1 MIRVLLAED
10 QAMVRGALAA
20 LLRLE
25 PDIVVVAEIERGDE
39 IVPAALD
46 TRPDVALLDI
56 ELPGTDGLMAAA
68 ALRDA
73 LPACRVVIVTTF
85 GRVGYLR
92 RAMTGGAVGFLLKDA
107 PAADLAK
114 AIRRVV
120 AGERV
125 LDPALALSALS
136 ERDNPLTPRE
146 RQVLAAAIDG
156 ATIADIASK
165 LMLSEGT
172 VRNHLSVAIQKLG
185 GRNRVEAAR
194 AAEEKGWL

>member
-25 PDIVVVAEIERGDE
+25 PDIAVVAEVERGDE
-39 IVPAALD
+39 IVSAALD
-46 TRPDVALLDI
+46 TRPDVALVDI
-56 ELPGTDGLMAAA
+56 ELPGADGLTAAA

-92 RAMTGGAVGFLLKDA
+92 RAMTGGAGGFLLKDA
-107 PAADLAK
+107 PAAELAK

-136 ERDNPLTPRE
+136 EGDNPLTPRE

-156 ATIADIASK
+156 ATIADIAAK
-165 LMLSEGT
+165 LILSEGT

>member
-25 PDIVVVAEIERGDE
+25 PDIVVVAEVERGDE

-56 ELPGTDGLMAAA
+56 ELPGADGLTAAA
-68 ALRDA
+68 ALRNV

-107 PAADLAK
+107 PAAELAK

-136 ERDNPLTPRE
+136 EGDNPLTPRE
-146 RQVLAAAIDG
+146 RQVLAAAVDG
-156 ATIADIASK
+156 ATVADIASK